1 MPEIDLHTHSTASD
15 GSLPPRE
22 VVLQAHSI
30 GLKAVALTDHDTTA
44 GLPEALAA
52 GRETGIEV
60 IPGCE
65 LSVSSQ
71 PGNMHIIGLWL
82 PEHPGR
88 LETVLEGLR
97 AKRHDR
103 NRVIVEKLQGLGMNI
118 SYEEVLDLAG
128 PSAVGRPHI
137 ARVMVNK
144 NILSNV
150 TQAFQQYLG
159 PKGRAYVP
167 KEKLT
172 PEQAITLLKEEQATV
187 ILAHPFTLNLTGTR
201 LDQEI
206 GRLKKLGLDGM
217 EAIYSVH
224 SQKQT
229 AEYMNLCR
237 KYDLVVSAGSD
248 FHGKEVKPNIAL
260 GTGKGGLRPSY
271 ELVRIIKERR
281 RVQGLPTD

>member
-15 GSLPPRE
+15 GSLPPEKLVRE
-22 VVLQAHSI
+22 AHAM
-30 GLKAVALTDHDTTA
+30 GLKAIALTDHDTTA
-44 GLPEALAA
+44 GLAEAMAA
-52 GRETGIEV
+52 GSKLGLEV

-65 LSVSSQ
+65 LSVTFSR
-71 PGNMHIIGLWL
+71 GNMHIIGLWL
-82 PEHPGR
+82 PEHPKR
-88 LETVLEGLR
+88 LESVLEGLR

-103 NRVIVEKLQGLGMNI
+103 NRLIVAKLQGLGMNI

-137 ARVMVNK
+137 ARVMVEK

-187 ILAHPFTLNLTGTR
+187 ILAHPFTLNLTGTA

-206 GRLKKLGLDGM
+206 QRLKDLGLDGM

-237 KYDLVVSAGSD
+237 KYDLLVSAGSD
-248 FHGKEVKPNIAL
+248 FHGKEVKPNISL

-271 ELVRIIKERR
+271 ELVRIMKERR
-281 RVQGLPTD
+281 RGQGLPAD

>member
-1 MPEIDLHTHSTASD
+1 MPEIDLHTHSSASD
-15 GSLPPRE
+15 GSLSPRE
-22 VVLQAHSI
+22 LVLKAHGI
-30 GLKAVALTDHDTTA
+30 GLKAIALTDHDTTD
-44 GLPEALAA
+44 GLPEALAT

-65 LSVSSQ
+65 LSVSSAK
-71 PGNMHIIGLWL
+71 GSMHILGLWL

-97 AKRHDR
+97 AKRHER
-103 NRVIVEKLQGLGMNI
+103 NRLIVEKLRRGGINVTYQ
-118 SYEEVLDLAG
+118 EVLDLAG

-137 ARVMVNK
+137 ARLMVRK
-144 NILSNV
+144 NIVSNLE
-150 TQAFQQYLG
+150 QAFQQFLG
-159 PKGRAYVP
+159 AKGSAYVP

-172 PEQAITLLKEEQATV
+172 PEQAISLLKEEQATT

-201 LDQEI
+201 LDLEI
-206 GRLKKLGLDGM
+206 ARLKELGLDGM

-229 AEYMNLCR
+229 SEYLNLCR
-237 KYDLVVSAGSD
+237 KHDLLVSAGSD

-281 RVQGLPTD
+281 AALGLPTP